1 MLLNRSSE
9 PISPLESYD
18 NARLMST
25 DFEPLNLGLS
35 DTITANFDVSVMD
48 VPMSDKSAQM
58 TGVDIKSAEGT
69 LEAPLCSPSSSV
81 YLDQISQSSLTGMP
95 LHILPPRFP
104 ALSSKMEAIYNREG
118 PHGFDRRTKIPT
130 FKSQMENMTSHL
142 PARVSVADHE
152 SYPMLSHVYDIL
164 VENERKRTELS
175 ITPDYPLACKRTSFP
190 EVNQT
195 TESTGLQS
203 QEFNYDCGLRV
214 RSSSSSAICPS
225 STPTTETFDAEHSAS
240 SALGENR
247 EALIHVSRHSGQ
259 EDRTQSPLGISDSL
273 SAHRLQQSASTM
285 QPAYSAQVT
294 SKLLLPGFQR
304 PYGSDSFNHPHF
316 MHTIT
321 TPSSR
326 LPVLKYE
333 HSLTSH
339 SPCPQVAPVQAEG
352 FDNYGVVAIPNGLP
366 ESSLSGTT
374 SPLLVNLETS
384 EIFAYNGET
393 QSYFDSKSEETFLSN
408 AYDKSEQLVSFERL
422 CSLSALLSDGQITNP
437 IHFPYPI
444 QTSTNDD
451 DNLADVDSNVSTA
464 RGKKVRKPRTIYSI
478 WQLQVLNRRFVQSQY
493 LNLTE
498 RASLAAQLGLTQTQ
512 VKIWFQNK
520 RSKLKKILRQGQD
533 PTAFLSGILNEALPD
548 QSESEDGTSP
558 STTPHPMTGRMY
570 GSTTSEAKSEK
581 GYLNESDENKIPA
594 EGQDPVNATDN
605 HTADVGNDHIKTTS
619 IGKYDY
625 VPYDVQNKETKYE
638 RLDRVNTYI
647 TTQDQDQ
654 SNKDTV
660 SFVAGQSPTSNT
672 GSQTPFSSSSS
683 YAESKEELSPRR
695 TSRSVGSTWSP
706 ICSTRRQNSESTES
720 SAQPQHMVVHC
731 VSDKDI
737 AIQRN
742 SCTSK
747 ACNEQDH
754 FIQNIKATFTPTC
767 LEAAPGER
775 IYPQSSGMD
784 QATFSI
790 SYPRT
795 NSGFYSWL
803 NHARD
808 VNNGILSKFSQ
819 PLYPAE
825 QPRANQYPTARATH
839 PQLSSVAHRFQWD
852 TCPSAQLNKHDKWPI
867 VSTSTTDPTVSE
879 HHHHQYFRYPFS
891 TVPDQAGNNVNTIT
905 SEHTPYDNYSIQPP
919 FELTHT
925 EHGLVDS
932 ARFFKS

>member
-9 PISPLESYD
+9 PISPLEAYD

-35 DTITANFDVSVMD
+35 DTIAANFDVSLMD
-48 VPMSDKSAQM
+48 VTMSDKSAQM
-58 TGVDIKSAEGT
+58 TGVDLPSAEGA
-69 LEAPLCSPSSSV
+69 LDAPFCSPPPSV
-81 YLDQISQSSLTGMP
+81 YLDHVSKGSFADMP
-95 LHILPPRFP
+95 PDIFPPRFP
-104 ALSSKMEAIYNREG
+104 ALSSKMEAIYQEG
-118 PHGFDRRTKIPT
+118 PHVFDRRPKIST
-130 FKSQMENMTSHL
+130 SKSQMENMTSHL
-142 PARVSVADHE
+142 PARVSVPDRE

-164 VENERKRTELS
+164 MENERKRTELS
-175 ITPDYPLACKRTSFP
+175 ATSDYPLACKRTSFP
-190 EVNQT
+190 KVNQT
-195 TESTGLQS
+195 DESTGLQS
-203 QEFNYDCGLRV
+203 QEFNYGCGLKV

-225 STPTTETFDAEHSAS
+225 STPTTVTFDTEHSAF
-240 SALGENR
+240 SALDENR
-247 EALIHVSRHSGQ
+247 EAVVHVSRQSGQ
-259 EDRTQSPLGISDSL
+259 EDRVQSPVGIRDCL
-273 SAHRLQQSASTM
+273 SVHRPQQLTSTV
-285 QPAYSAQVT
+285 QPAYSAHVT
-294 SKLLLPGFQR
+294 SSLVFPGFQR
-304 PYGSDSFNHPHF
+304 LHGSDSFHHPQF
-316 MHTIT
+316 LHTIN

-333 HSLTSH
+333 HNLPSH
-339 SPCPQVAPVQAEG
+339 SPCPQVAPVHAER
-352 FDNYGVVAIPNGLP
+352 FDNYGAVAIQNGLP
-366 ESSLSGTT
+366 EPRLSGAT

-384 EIFAYNGET
+384 EIFAYNGEA
-393 QSYFDSKSEETFLSN
+393 QSYFDN
-408 AYDKSEQLVSFERL
+408 
-422 CSLSALLSDGQITNP
+422 GQITNP

-451 DNLADVDSNVSTA
+451 NLADVDSSVSTA

-570 GSTTSEAKSEK
+570 GSTTSDIGEAKSEK
-581 GYLNESDENKIPA
+581 GYLNESDENKIPT
-594 EGQDPVNATDN
+594 ESEDRVNVIDN
-605 HTADVGNDHIKTTS
+605 QTADVDNDLIKTTPS
-619 IGKYDY
+619 GKYDY
-625 VPYDVQNKETKYE
+625 VPYDAQNEETKYE
-638 RLDRVNTYI
+638 RLGQVNTYI
-647 TTQDQDQ
+647 TTQDQDHPI
-654 SNKDTV
+654 KDTV

-706 ICSTRRQNSESTES
+706 ICSTRRQNSDSVDGT
-720 SAQPQHMVVHC
+720 AQPQHVAVHC

-737 AIQRN
+737 AVQRN
-742 SCTSK
+742 PCASK

-754 FIQNIKATFTPTC
+754 FIQSIKSTFTPTC
-767 LEAAPGER
+767 LEAVPGER

-808 VNNGILSKFSQ
+808 VNNGILSRFSQ
-819 PLYPAE
+819 PFYPAV
-825 QPRANQYPTARATH
+825 QPRTNQYHTARATH
-839 PQLSSVAHRFQWD
+839 PHLLSTAYRFQWD
-852 TCPSAQLNKHDKWPI
+852 SCPPAQLNRHDKWP
-867 VSTSTTDPTVSE
+867 VVGTNTTDPMVSD
-879 HHHHQYFRYPFS
+879 HHHQQQYFRYPFS
-891 TVPDQAGNNVNTIT
+891 TAPDQSGNHVNTIT
-905 SEHTPYDNYSIQPP
+905 SEHTSYDDYSLQSP
-919 FELTHT
+919 FELTQT
-925 EHGLVDS
+925 EHGIVDS
-932 ARFFKS
+932 ARLFKS